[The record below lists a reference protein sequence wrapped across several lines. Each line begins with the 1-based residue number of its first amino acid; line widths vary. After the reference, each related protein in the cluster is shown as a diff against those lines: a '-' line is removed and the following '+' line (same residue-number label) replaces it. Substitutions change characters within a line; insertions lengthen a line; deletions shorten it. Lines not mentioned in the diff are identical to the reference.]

1 MSPHNSLYNPT
12 FIVQQVAPASIT
24 VFYDIRFIQKLQ
36 LFALFLSRRQ
46 RNCKINQAF
55 HRRNR
60 EPKHSAN
67 LYSVYKRPLKYNH
80 RNRKVP
86 LKSLSSF
93 SYISPKQ
100 LHPAEKPGA
109 IVQLVEKV
117 FFDKLLDCEKHTQT
131 RKESPSAYK
140 STVGDS

>member
-24 VFYDIRFIQKLQ
+24 VFYAIRFIQKLQ
-36 LFALFLSRRQ
+36 QRRKKMSKNFLFIALFLSRRQ

-55 HRRNR
+55 HRQNR

-86 LKSLSSF
+86 INSLSSF

-100 LHPAEKPGA
+100 LHPAERSGA
-109 IVQLVEKV
+109 IVFSYSYQR
-117 FFDKLLDCEKHTQT
+117 LLH
-131 RKESPSAYK
+131 RNNL
-140 STVGDS
+140 STYQ